1 MKALPLASVRRR
13 IYAAVL
19 DYGLYFVGSVAYI
32 YTVIV
37 PDPGSRYLLIAAKA
51 LPLVFFWILYFPVVE
66 GGFGRTLGKALLG
79 LTVVQSSGE
88 DVTIRLALQRRIIDV
103 FDFYGFGIP
112 AMLAVAH
119 TSMKQ
124 RLGDFWA
131 GTCVIRTETV
141 SCPNCGESVT
151 LEGQEVIDRQ
161 FRCPECDEEVSV

>member
-13 IYAAVL
+13 IYAAVV
-19 DYGLYFVGSVAYI
+19 DYGLYFAGSVAYI
-32 YTVIV
+32 YMVLV
-37 PDPGSRYLLIAAKA
+37 PSSGDAHLLIAAKA
-51 LPLVFFWILYFPVVE
+51 VPLLFLWVLYFPVVE
-66 GGFGRTLGKALLG
+66 GWFGRTPGKTLLG
-79 LTVVQSSGE
+79 LTVVQSSGD
-88 DVTIRLALQRRIIDV
+88 DVTVRHAFQRRIIDV

-151 LEGQEVIDRQ
+151 LEGQEVINRQ
-161 FRCPECDEEVSV
+161 FRCPECDTEVPA